1 MRIDEFSLASTLADP
16 LVGRVFADKFC
27 LREKIGSGANGSVYR
42 ADQTSLGRTV
52 AVKVMNPEIARDP
65 RFIRKFHDEAR
76 AASRLNHPNV
86 VSVID
91 FGETS
96 DGLFYLVMEFLHG
109 VTLTDVM
116 RQERLSID
124 RIADII
130 TQILSALEEAHE
142 GGVVHADLKTDNTM
156 VERRRGG
163 WDLVKVV
170 DFGIARLTGK
180 IDEDDSESDDSVFG
194 TPEYMA
200 PEIIRGDES
209 TPATDIYA
217 VGIMLYELL
226 VGKTPFADRP
236 TLAILECHLKEV
248 PEAPSRRA
256 PMAVP
261 AYLEK
266 AVLRALEK
274 RPADRFVNANAFAAA
289 LMPPARSDGRVEKTC
304 AECGITS
311 AGSFKFCPECGT
323 PSTESTETSAAFELN
338 FDDAGS
344 DKKDSGAQRPSD
356 LLDLEQPPRKRSTKV
371 PTQDV
376 RQALAL
382 AALDAKGKGDLFPLP
397 MLGRQKAQATLAK
410 VASSDEPCSIL
421 ICGPRGSGRTR
432 LLLDT
437 CEAAVEK
444 EKPVYLAPADPTG
457 QTTPLYPIRAMV
469 AGILQLPE
477 DCSYEELGDLL
488 KEIGLSERDLPGIG
502 ELFQIEGG
510 ALWELE
516 MPIRRREVFA
526 ATTRLM
532 RAVSDDYSAVFAF
545 EDCHLYDSPSQDL
558 VRELCAL
565 NDRSPSFRILA
576 SSDDSE
582 DFTLAEA
589 DRIELDPL
597 DENALCALV
606 SHIEDCGHPEL
617 VTIVDLKNKGVPA
630 HLEQLVRY
638 AVEAGDLQHSPE
650 GLADLI
656 AARAD
661 LLPQVAKRV
670 LQAAAV
676 FGLSVVE
683 SDLVAA
689 LASSVGRIEMDA
701 SLKLLSTRSFLKR
714 ENGVLWFEASMVR
727 EVIYESTPLDVRRSM
742 HSAAGDTLK
751 TTTSDPAILGLHAER
766 AGDLWRA
773 AELLSQA
780 GDSAAKQF
788 DDRAAASFLNRALN
802 ATRALLQSEP
812 DRQLQVQLIDV
823 SIRLSNA
830 LQGTG
835 DISLATGIL
844 NESRGQCGDSPAL
857 QIRLHRASSKLKAA
871 DGDIQGAIEVCRKA
885 IAMAMRIFELDLLT
899 ETYLD
904 LATMLLRSG
913 EPQAAAREL
922 EESIDLITVGEGP
935 SAARAPAQFWRLL
948 LRLGQLLAAS
958 GKTTKARSMV
968 ENAARLAK
976 ANESPLGVARANMTL
991 ANILDAR
998 GDARNAQKHRQSA
1011 ILDMRMLGDRRATA
1025 ELLLA
1030 GTSLK
1035 EPGSRF
1041 TEKVE
1046 RFKPADVAEARM
1058 LAEEVGWDDGVRQAK
1073 RVILDKG

>member
-1 MRIDEFSLASTLADP
+1 MSVRIDDASLLSPINDA
-16 LVGRVFADKFC
+16 LVGRVIADKFC
-27 LREKIGSGANGSVYR
+27 LREVIGAGANGSVYR

-52 AVKVMNPEIARDP
+52 AVKVMRPEIANDP

-91 FGETS
+91 FGQTD
-96 DGLFYLVMEFLHG
+96 DGLFYLVMEYLHG

-124 RIADII
+124 RIEDIM

-180 IDEDDSESDDSVFG
+180 LDEEDGARDDSVFG

-200 PEIIRGDES
+200 PEIIRGDDP

-226 VGKTPFADRP
+226 VGRTPFATQP
-236 TLAILECHLKEV
+236 TLSILQSHLNEI
-248 PEAPSRRA
+248 PDPPSRRA

-261 AYLEK
+261 SYLEK
-266 AVLRALEK
+266 AVMRALEK

-289 LMPPARSDGRVEKTC
+289 LVSPSAASSKGQDGQTC
-304 AECGITS
+304 SECGIASRS
-311 AGSFKFCPECGT
+311 AFKFCPECGT
-323 PSTESTETSAAFELN
+323 AGAPDAAFELK
-338 FDDAGS
+338 FVDAGPE
-344 DKKDSGAQRPSD
+344 KKESAKLRLTDVMEVES
-356 LLDLEQPPRKRSTKV
+356 PPRKHSTKV

-376 RQALAL
+376 RQALAMATL
-382 AALDAKGKGDLFPLP
+382 EAKSKGDLFPLP
-397 MLGRQKAQATLAK
+397 ILGRDKALKKLAK
-410 VASSDEPCSIL
+410 WAGSTKPCAIQ
-421 ICGPRGSGRTR
+421 IRGPRGSGRTR

-437 CEAAVEK
+437 CEDALDDKAV
-444 EKPVYLAPADPTG
+444 VYLAPADPTG
-457 QTTPLYPIRAMV
+457 QSTPLYPIRAMV
-469 AGILQLPE
+469 AGILQLPS
-477 DCSYEELGDLL
+477 DCSYEVLGGLL
-488 KEIGLSERDLPGIG
+488 MGIGLSERDVPGIG
-502 ELFQIEGG
+502 ELFQLEGG
-510 ALWELE
+510 SLWELE
-516 MPIRRREVFA
+516 KPIRRREVFA
-526 ATTRLM
+526 ATMRLM
-532 RAVSDDYSAVFAF
+532 RAAGDAYSAVLAF
-545 EDCHLYDSPSQDL
+545 EDCHLFDSPSQDL
-558 VRELCAL
+558 VRELCDANHL
-565 NDRSPSFRILA
+565 SPSLRIITT
-576 SSDDSE
+576 SDE
-582 DFTLAEA
+582 RGDF
-589 DRIELDPL
+589 ELDDAVQIDLHPL
-597 DENALCALV
+597 DENALFTLV
-606 SHIEDCGHPEL
+606 THIESCGHRDL
-617 VTIVDLKNKGVPA
+617 ITIVDLRGKGLPA
-630 HLEQLVRY
+630 HLEQLIHY
-638 AVEAGDLQHSPE
+638 AVESGDLQHSPE

-656 AARAD
+656 AARTD

-683 SDLVAA
+683 SDIIAA

-714 ENGVLWFEASMVR
+714 ENGMLWFEASMVR
-727 EVIYESTPLDVRRSM
+727 DVIYEATPLDARRSM
-742 HSAAGDTLK
+742 HRAAGDTLK
-751 TTTSDPAILGLHAER
+751 STTSDPAILGLHAER

-773 AELLSQA
+773 SELLSQA

-788 DDRAAASFLNRALN
+788 DDQASAAFLNRALN
-802 ATRALLQSEP
+802 ATRTLLQLEHDP
-812 DRQLQVQLIDV
+812 ELQIELVDI

-835 DISLATGIL
+835 EIGLATGIL
-844 NESRGQCGDSPAL
+844 KETRGLCGDSPAL
-857 QIRLHRASSKLKAA
+857 RIRLHRASAKLKAA
-871 DGDIQGAIEVCRKA
+871 DGDIQGATRVCREA

-948 LRLGQLLAAS
+948 LRLGQLLSAS
-958 GKTTKARSMV
+958 GKTTKARRMV
-968 ENAARLAK
+968 ENAARLAE
-976 ANESPLGVARANMTL
+976 ANESSLGVARANMTL
-991 ANILDAR
+991 ANIMDAK
-998 GDARNAQKHRQSA
+998 GDAKRAQKHRKRA
-1011 ILDMRMLGDRRATA
+1011 IQDMRMLGDRRATA

-1030 GTSLK
+1030 GTR
-1035 EPGSRF
+1035 P

-1046 RFKPADVAEARM
+1046 PFKPADVKEARM

-1073 RVILDKG
+1073 LAGRDND

>member
-1 MRIDEFSLASTLADP
+1 
-16 LVGRVFADKFC
+16 VGRVFADKFC

-52 AVKVMNPEIARDP
+52 AVKVMKPEIANDP

-91 FGETS
+91 FGQTS
-96 DGLFYLVMEFLHG
+96 DGLFYLVMEYLHG

-130 TQILSALEEAHE
+130 SQVLSALEEAHE

-180 IDEDDSESDDSVFG
+180 LEEDDGESDDSIFG

-236 TLAILECHLKEV
+236 TLAILEGHLKEV
-248 PEAPSRRA
+248 PEAPGGRA
-256 PMAVP
+256 PMSVP
-261 AYLEK
+261 AYLEE

-274 RPADRFVNANAFAAA
+274 RPADRFVNANSFAAA
-289 LMPPARSDGRVEKTC
+289 LVRPSTGVSQGQEGKTC
-304 AECGITS
+304 SECGVTS
-311 AGSFKFCPECGT
+311 AGSFKFCPECGAR
-323 PSTESTETSAAFELN
+323 SAECAAFELE
-338 FDDAGS
+338 FVDTGS
-344 DKKDSGAQRPSD
+344 KKKDSGAQRLTDSVE
-356 LLDLEQPPRKRSTKV
+356 LEQTPRKRSTKV

-376 RQALAL
+376 RQALVQ

-410 VASSDEPCSIL
+410 IASSDEPCTIL

-457 QTTPLYPIRAMV
+457 QTTPLYPFRAMV
-469 AGILQLPE
+469 AGILQLTS

-488 KEIGLSERDLPGIG
+488 NEIGLTERDLPGIG

-510 ALWELE
+510 GLWELE
-516 MPIRRREVFA
+516 LPIRRREVFA
-526 ATTRLM
+526 ATARLM
-532 RAVSDDYSAVFAF
+532 RAASDAYSAVFAF

-558 VRELCAL
+558 VRELSAL
-565 NDRSPSFRILA
+565 NERTPSLRILA
-576 SSDDSE
+576 SSDENE

-589 DRIELDPL
+589 VQIELEPL

-606 SHIEDCGHPEL
+606 SHIEDCGHREL
-617 VTIVDLKNKGVPA
+617 ITIVDLKDKGVPA

-714 ENGVLWFEASMVR
+714 ENGILWFEASMVR
-727 EVIYESTPLDVRRSM
+727 EVIYEATPLDVRRSM
-742 HSAAGDTLK
+742 HNAAGDTLK
-751 TTTSDPAILGLHAER
+751 TTTNDPAILGLHAER

-773 AELLSQA
+773 SELLSQA

-788 DDRAAASFLNRALN
+788 DDRAAAAFLNRSLN
-802 ATRALLQSEP
+802 ATRTLLQREP
-812 DRQLQVQLIDV
+812 GQQLQLQLVDV

-830 LQGTG
+830 LQGAG

-857 QIRLHRASSKLKAA
+857 RIRLHRASAKLKAA
-871 DGDIQGAIEVCRKA
+871 DGDIQGAIEACREA
-885 IAMAMRIFELDLLT
+885 ISMAMRIFELDLLT

-913 EPQAAAREL
+913 EPEAAATEL

-935 SAARAPAQFWRLL
+935 SAARAPSQFWRLL

-968 ENAARLAK
+968 ENAARLARV
-976 ANESPLGVARANMTL
+976 NESSLGVARANMTL
-991 ANILDAR
+991 ANILDSK

-1011 ILDMRMLGDRRATA
+1011 IHDMRLLGDRRATA

-1030 GTSLK
+1030 STR
-1035 EPGSRF
+1035 P
-1041 TEKVE
+1041 TENLD
-1046 RFKPADVAEARM
+1046 RFKPADVEEARM

-1073 RVILDKG
+1073 LVTRDLDSGGRR